1 MTIWTHEIC
10 YCRYESGFTIQ
21 SVHSERGAAI
31 RALLAA
37 KRARVEERLGLREL
51 YGKRRGDLYEVQ
63 PDFDAQA
70 VRGMVVDGEK
80 LQADWLCVNVPYRGY
95 GMGRSD

>member
-1 MTIWTHEIC
+1 MIIWTHEIC

-21 SVHSERGAAI
+21 SVHSERIAAL
-31 RALLAA
+31 RALLAT
-37 KRARVEERLGLREL
+37 KRQCVEERLRSREV

-80 LQADWLCVNVPYRGY
+80 LEAHWLCVNVKHRI
-95 GMGRSD
+95 